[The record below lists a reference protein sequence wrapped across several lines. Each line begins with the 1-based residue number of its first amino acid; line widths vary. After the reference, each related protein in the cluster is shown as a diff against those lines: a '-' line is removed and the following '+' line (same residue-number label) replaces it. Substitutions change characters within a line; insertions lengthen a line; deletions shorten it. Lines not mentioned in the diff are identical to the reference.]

1 MQAQPIQYLSRPQL
15 ERPLLIAGFGGWG
28 DVLKV
33 STGLAEYLI
42 QQFKAEKFATINSEL
57 FFRYDEAR
65 PQVNIA
71 DGILKE
77 FTFPECALYA
87 AHTEPSQRDIII
99 LKGEEPQLAW
109 KLLAQALFDLL
120 MDIGVDLIFT
130 IGSMYDQVRHTDRI
144 VSGVASSDDLLA
156 DLVLKGVR
164 PISYQGPSAIHSI
177 LQTDGPPNGITS
189 ASLWCHCPFYLQG
202 TVHFGYLAHLAT
214 LLSSIGSFEIDISP
228 LDHNWQKMEKQIER
242 QIAQNPEAQALIQK
256 LDQTTQILSPSP
268 EPTPATD
275 KGPKVIDLQDFL
287 PFKSPD
293 SDL

>member
-1 MQAQPIQYLSRPQL
+1 MQTQAIQHLSRPQL
-15 ERPLLIAGFGGWG
+15 ENPILIAGFGGWG

-33 STGLAEYLI
+33 STGLADFLI
-42 QQFKAEKFATINSEL
+42 RQFKAEKFATLNPDV

-65 PQVNIA
+65 PQVNIVN
-71 DGILKE
+71 GTLKE
-77 FTFPECALYA
+77 FTYPECALYA
-87 AHTEPSQRDIII
+87 ARTGQSQRDIVI

-109 KLLAQALFDLL
+109 QVFAQALFNLL
-120 MDIGVDLIFT
+120 QELGVDLIIT

-144 VSGVASSDDLLA
+144 VSGVASSDGMLA

-177 LQTDGPPNGITS
+177 LQTDGPANDMTS

-214 LLSSIGSFEIDISP
+214 LLAAIGSFEIDVSP

-293 SDL
+293 SDR